1 MTCRLFNTKR
11 YIQTIQQGGHSKNRV
26 QPYTTMQK
34 DPEASRGKKIE
45 GRATGGI
52 LAGEKERSLTQVCS
66 SENVSGRTGV
76 K

>member
-1 MTCRLFNTKR
+1 M
-11 YIQTIQQGGHSKNRV
+11 